1 MNQRSQ
7 DVLTANNW
15 NVCQYAVLM
24 HMLAQVCDMKVGE
37 LVHVIADAHIYD
49 RHVELVKELITRQ
62 QHPAPKFWLNPEI
75 KDFYQFTPDDIKV
88 TDYVTGR
95 RSKTFRWQYSSQE
108 EKIMNI
114 IAAVDKNWAIG
125 KNNELLVR
133 IPMDQK
139 FFRETTTGKVVVMGR
154 KTLESFPNG
163 LPLKNRTN
171 IVLTHNPAY
180 QVKDA
185 IVVHSM
191 EELHRELEKYDTNDV
206 YVIGGQK
213 IYEQLLDECD
223 VAHITKIDYAYD
235 ADAYF
240 PNLDEKPEWKITAD
254 SEEQTYFDLEFY
266 FYKYE
271 RVQK

>member
-1 MNQRSQ
+1 MN
-7 DVLTANNW
+7 L
-15 NVCQYAVLM
+15 
-24 HMLAQVCDMKVGE
+24 
-37 LVHVIADAHIYD
+37 
-49 RHVELVKELITRQ
+49 
-62 QHPAPKFWLNPEI
+62 
-75 KDFYQFTPDDIKV
+75 
-88 TDYVTGR
+88 
-95 RSKTFRWQYSSQE
+95 
-108 EKIMNI
+108 

-125 KNNELLVR
+125 KNNQLLLR

-171 IVLTHNPAY
+171 IVLTRNPKY
-180 QVKDA
+180 EVKDA

-191 EELHRELEKYDTNDV
+191 EELREELKNYNSEDIYI
-206 YVIGGQK
+206 IGGEQ
-213 IYEQLLDECD
+213 IYKALVDECD
-223 VAHITKIDYAYD
+223 VAHITKIEYEYD

-240 PNLDEKPEWKITAD
+240 PNLDEKPEWKIVAD

-271 RVQK
+271 KVK